1 MTIKSNKGEIDQKI
15 VRKVNDPIFGL
26 IGLTEGESRVID
38 TPLVQRLRYIKQLAL
53 THYVY
58 PTATHNRF
66 SHSLGVFY
74 LTGKISDVLNNN
86 GNNNFDKDVLMNL
99 KMAGL
104 LHDVGHFP
112 FSHALEYA
120 KKSEFSTDGIPFIF
134 EKKHEDLTTFII
146 KNSYLNELLD
156 GLKYDVDLIC
166 SLIEGKDVPNLIL
179 NRIINSELDSDRLD
193 YILRDSYYTGVGFGR
208 INFEYLISSFQNI
221 DNKRIVINNKAIRDI
236 EYFIIA

>member
-1 MTIKSNKGEIDQKI
+1 M
-15 VRKVNDPIFGL
+15 
-26 IGLTEGESRVID
+26 
-38 TPLVQRLRYIKQLAL
+38 
-53 THYVY
+53 
-58 PTATHNRF
+58 
-66 SHSLGVFY
+66 GVFY